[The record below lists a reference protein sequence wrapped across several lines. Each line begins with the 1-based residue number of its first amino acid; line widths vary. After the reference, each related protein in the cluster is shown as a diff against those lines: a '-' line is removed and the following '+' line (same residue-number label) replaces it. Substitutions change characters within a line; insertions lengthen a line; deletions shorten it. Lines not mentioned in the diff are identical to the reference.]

1 MSFTDIILKAA
12 AERGAAGGKRLLTE
26 LSLQAA
32 SEGYTMPEPR
42 TLVGTLPTRKNG
54 ETETEPLV
62 FVYALYLMVTYGYDA
77 VDATRIADN
86 FRTELDG
93 LMVESIVLTRSA
105 IADAEIERSRSLKDT
120 ALERKIE
127 SLASSAKRFRKM
139 VADGRTL
146 SQEQEVEVANIVSDL
161 QSLITHTSR
170 VETLV

>member
-1 MSFTDIILKAA
+1 MSFTDTILKAA

-26 LSLQAA
+26 LALQAGA
-32 SEGYTMPEPR
+32 ENYSMPNPR
-42 TLVGTLPTRKNG
+42 ELVATLPTRKNG

-93 LMVESIVLTRSA
+93 FMVENIVLTRSA

-127 SLASSAKRFRKM
+127 ALSSSAKRFRKM
-139 VADGRTL
+139 VADGRALTP
-146 SQEQEVEVANIVSDL
+146 EQEVEVANIVGDL
-161 QSLITHTSR
+161 QSLITHKA
-170 VETLV
+170 ETLV